1 MHFTLLKNEAL
12 SKRMWK
18 CEGEEERKFY
28 PKTERTTK
36 MKTYKKVG
44 TAVLV
49 LKEIPRYQK

>member
-36 MKTYKKVG
+36 TKTYKKVG

-49 LKEIPRYQK
+49 LKGIPRYQK